1 MSTMKISDSNKNTN
15 SYHTSLMDI
24 QIIASTCSFR
34 FNSLNIVAIET
45 FTNRGDINPNI

>member
-1 MSTMKISDSNKNTN
+1 MSTMKITDSDNNTD
-15 SYHTSLMDI
+15 SHHTSLMNI

-45 FTNRGDINPNI
+45 FTNRADITNI